1 MPRQVIPLRSL
12 ALGKWRQASLML
24 LALGSFCT
32 PQPDQRADTPVPPAV
47 HQSSKRSIED
57 RLDEAES
64 EIKKIWWEMRCKND
78 KVRDF
83 MRDCEQ
89 QLVGG
94 AGSQCV
100 TENLEPT
107 MVRMY
112 DVPHVLVRL
121 WATSAKPG
129 AKHSPVSPHTSMSAD
144 GHVEIGGLRVTQLD
158 EIFGPEKMATTSTVW
173 VVYQPSSE
181 ARSDIDEAEKYARGL
196 VRDHLLGKLHVA
208 TKTLRGPAPIS
219 CRSKSELLKK
229 YAKQPR
235 DLARPD
241 EPQAAEPQHTIWVFR
256 VDCPSSNDA
265 REKTGTPQ

>member
-1 MPRQVIPLRSL
+1 MLSPGAARWI
-12 ALGKWRQASLML
+12 QASLML
-24 LALGSFCT
+24 WLLASACT
-32 PQPDQRADTPVPPAV
+32 PEPEKRADTPVPLPPPPTTG
-47 HQSSKRSIED
+47 KRSVEE
-57 RLDEAES
+57 RLDEAEN

-89 QLVGG
+89 QLIGG
-94 AGSQCV
+94 PNSQCV

-112 DVPHVLVRL
+112 DVPHVLVRM
-121 WATSAKPG
+121 WATGGKP
-129 AKHSPVSPHTSMSAD
+129 AVKHPPTALRSSLSAD
-144 GHVEIGGLRVTQLD
+144 GHVQVGGLRVSQFD
-158 EIFGPEKMATTSTVW
+158 EIFGAEKMATTSTVW

-181 ARSDIDEAEKYARGL
+181 TRGDIDEAEKLARLL
-196 VRDHLLGKLHVA
+196 VRDHLVGKLHVPV
-208 TKTLRGPAPIS
+208 KTLRGPTPIS

-241 EPQAAEPQHTIWVFR
+241 EPQTVDLQHTIWVFR
-256 VDCPSSNDA
+256 VDCPNSNDT
-265 REKTGTPQ
+265 RERNGTPQ